1 MAHEESRRL
10 TQASLEQPERTV
22 DEKLNQKP
30 VHAIHLAALLLQTL
44 DASLRMVLGEERH
57 KALESKFQE
66 VDRHPSNRLVGDLST
81 QKAVL
86 QVHLK
91 GLASLQAAS
100 DPSEMSPHQ
109 ELHSAYRYV
118 SFYFCFCSRLFSCD
132 DVHHRCL
139 DVFSVNDL
147 RQLP

>member
-1 MAHEESRRL
+1 M
-10 TQASLEQPERTV
+10 EQLERTV

-30 VHAIHLAALLLQTL
+30 VHAIHPVALLLKTL

-81 QKAVL
+81 QTAVL
-86 QVHLK
+86 QIHLK

-100 DPSEMSPHQ
+100 ELFEMS
-109 ELHSAYRYV
+109 LHLQLRSAYRCV
-118 SFYFCFCSRLFSCD
+118 SVYFCFCLRLFSCD
-132 DVHHRCL
+132 DVHHRRL